1 MREEKEKERV
11 SIIAGVNKFAPS
23 VEAGLGWEGEEEGGK
38 ERRRVARRGGGC
50 GREIRVYCWG

>member
-38 ERRRVARRGGGC
+38 ERRRVWKGD
-50 GREIRVYCWG
+50 